1 MGKRNIAITLEE
13 RESNKRRTTLGLPF
27 GTYDVTAESEYKCDK
42 SDDEAKTRDTA
53 LCTLRASAKYHIL
66 LTSITFVLVLALAA
80 VIFRGFSASLP
91 VPIARDSK
99 SALQTRTAESDE
111 HVFQTML
118 QDMRRFL
125 RRQNCFVFFS
135 RSSSIKQLIFHAN
148 SQTSSFLPLI
158 LSQRAATQL
167 RHPRLVSRAAIM
179 RGQRLTA

>member
-1 MGKRNIAITLEE
+1 MKKELKADLE
-13 RESNKRRTTLGLPF
+13 RERNMRRTTLGLPF

-53 LCTLRASAKYHIL
+53 LCTLRASSAKYHIL

-80 VIFRGFSASLP
+80 VNFRGFSASWP

-99 SALQTRTAESDE
+99 SALQTRTTESDE

-135 RSSSIKQLIFHAN
+135 YSSSIKQLIFHAN
-148 SQTSSFLPLI
+148 SQTSSFFPLI

-167 RHPRLVSRAAIM
+167 RHPHLVSRAAIM